1 MNTLKQFV
9 QGIDSI
15 PAGTAW
21 YVADLSEARGKQ
33 ELFTRQTPQKLKA
46 LREHALIESA
56 VSSNRIEGI
65 NIEHARVGTVVFGKK
80 PVFDRNEKEVRGYKD
95 ALKWIYESFSTIRID
110 EDTIRRLHRLSRGDI
125 WDAGCYKE
133 KDGDIIEKYP
143 DGRSRIR
150 FKTVTAKKTP
160 SAMAELLDAWR
171 ECLRERKIHPLIA
184 LAAFNFD
191 FLCIHPFRD
200 GNGRVSRLVLLLQ
213 TLQLGYTVGQYIS
226 IEHYIEENKER
237 YYETLEQSSHGWHQ
251 AKHDPWHYINYL
263 LSILRQVYRE
273 FEQRIEQTKLSRGSK
288 TDLIVNV
295 IDRFTGAFTLQD
307 IEKACLGVS
316 PDMVR
321 KVLRDLKKEGIVQC
335 LGRGPGAAWRKKGTT
350 LKRG

>member
-1 MNTLKQFV
+1 MNTIKRFL
-9 QGIDSI
+9 QGLDSI

-80 PVFDRNEKEVRGYKD
+80 PVFDRNEEEVRGYKD
-95 ALKWIYESFSTIRID
+95 ALKWIHENFSNIRLD
-110 EDTIRRLHRLSRGDI
+110 EDTIQRLHRLARGDI
-125 WDAGCYKE
+125 WDAGRYKE

-143 DGRSRIR
+143 DGRSRVR

-160 SAMAELLDAWR
+160 SAMAELLDAWH
-171 ECLRERKIHPLIA
+171 ECLQKRTTHPLIA
-184 LAAFNFD
+184 LAAFNLD

-200 GNGRVSRLVLLLQ
+200 GNGRVSRLLLLLQ

-226 IEHYIEENKER
+226 IEHCIEENKER

-251 AKHDPWHYINYL
+251 AQHDPWPYINYL

-273 FEQRIEQTKLSRGSK
+273 FEERIAQSKPARGSK
-288 TDLIVNV
+288 TEQIFAAL
-295 IDRFTGAFTLQD
+295 DRCTGAFTLQD
-307 IEKACLGVS
+307 LEKACLGVS

-321 KVLRDLKKEGIVQC
+321 KVLRDLKKVGAVQC
-335 LGRGPGAAWRKKGTT
+335 LGRGPGAAWRKKGST